1 MKFIHLHT
9 HSHYSLL
16 DGLAKIDDLINRA
29 KELGM
34 KALALTDHGNLYGAV
49 EFYKKAVK
57 AEIKPILGVETYV
70 AYRSRFEKQT
80 RVDDKY
86 FHLILLA
93 ENNLGWQNLIQ
104 LVTKSYLE
112 GFYYR
117 PRVDKE
123 LLKRCHEGL
132 IALSGCPAGEIPQ
145 LILNNNFEQAEKTIK
160 EYQEIFGSENFFL
173 EISDHPNIPEA
184 VKVND
189 ALKKLSEITFAPLVA
204 TQDIHYAKP
213 EDAEYQDI
221 LLAVQTNNK
230 ISDENRLTMKA
241 EDLSMR
247 SQEQMIES
255 FKDLPEAIENTVKI
269 SERCNVNLT
278 LNQILLPNFPLPE
291 QETSAD
297 DYLRKLVMERLSNRF
312 EVADARVM
320 ERLDYEL
327 EVIEKTGFADYFLI
341 VQDFVIWAKE
351 RGIVVGPGRG
361 CFLPDTKILLKDGR
375 QKNIQDI
382 KPQERVIS
390 AFGNKRRVKKV
401 LSYDIDEEIAII
413 KSKMPIFN
421 LRLTKDHKVLAV
433 KHKMCPVNSIKG
445 TICKPSCNRSC
456 KKNLWSGYNPRW
468 IEAQNLKKNDFL
480 LYPIFKLRQIETKF
494 DLLNF
499 NHLDSRLKGNNKYVW
514 YEIGT
519 NRLIQKKIKR
529 YIKLDKKFAQLLG
542 FYISEGWSRSR
553 RKYREATIGFGF
565 HRNEKK
571 YIEKTRKL
579 LKQIFG
585 LDSSVVFHKTKN
597 SCQVL
602 AYSRIAARFLERLC
616 GKYSQNKDIPYQIF
630 ESSDEIIIALLT
642 SLFKG
647 DGSRKD
653 TMRVSFDS
661 TSLNLVSQIK
671 VLLARLGIMSSIKI
685 RKPQKKRRSKPS
697 YKLTISGKQLFK
709 FNKLFK
715 EFQIPVKKQKFYRN
729 DTFIWRNYIWFPVK
743 EISFERYKGK
753 VCDLTVEKDSS
764 YVANEI
770 AVHNSA
776 AGSLVSYVLGITDI
790 DPLKYDLLFERF
802 LNPDR
807 ISMPDIDLDFTDVRR
822 DEVFAY
828 IRQKYG
834 EDKVAQ
840 IITFGTMAAR
850 AAVRDAGRAL
860 GLPYAFCD
868 QLAKLIPFNP
878 TQGMKVG
885 WLDKSLQNVTELKSL
900 YQNNPDAKKVIDA
913 ARQLEGVARHASVHA
928 CGIVISKEPLTDYVP
943 LQRSPQD
950 ENIIITQFEMHSI
963 EDLGLLKIDLLG
975 LKNLTII
982 EETIR
987 LIKELHD
994 EEIDISKIPLDDKK
1008 TFKLLQEADCTGVFQ
1023 LESSGMRRNLKEL
1036 KPTELEDIIAMV
1048 SLYRPGPIELIP
1060 SFINRKHGREKVK
1073 YLHPKLEPILENT
1086 YGIGIYQE
1094 QMMRIARD
1102 LAGFSLAEAD
1112 TLRKAIGKKIKVLLE
1127 SQKEKLMKGMMENG
1141 IDEKTAKE
1149 IWELFPPFARYGFNR
1164 SHAACY
1170 ALIAYRTAY
1179 LKAHWPIEFMTALLN
1194 ADSGD
1199 TERIAFLVSDAQ
1211 KNGIQVLP
1219 PDINKSF
1226 VNFIPEGENIRFGL
1240 LAIKNVG
1247 LNIVEAII
1255 RERQVGGPFQNLN
1268 DFLCRVRHKDLNK
1281 KSLESLIR
1289 VGVFDSLNTERGHL
1303 SSNLDNILSFC
1314 QNIKKSQTSSQ
1325 VSLFGTNYHTP
1336 AFLEKKSD
1344 ENIQAVSS
1352 KEKLAWEKELL
1363 GLYISGHPLKQYLEK
1378 LQNYKVRSIKEI
1390 LAKKGESN
1398 SNGYQIAGVI
1408 FKVERIISKLGQPIL
1423 FVKIEDLS
1431 GALEIVVF
1439 SDTLAKNPTV
1449 WRENNVIIAH
1459 GRLSWRNNEPKFI
1472 CQQAVEL

>member
-230 ISDENRLTMKA
+230 TSDENRLTMKV
-241 EDLSMR
+241 EDFSMR
-247 SQEQMIES
+247 SQEQMMES
-255 FKDLPEAIENTVKI
+255 FKDLPEAIENTEKI
-269 SERCNVNLT
+269 AERCNVNLT

-291 QETSAD
+291 QEISAD

-312 EVADARVM
+312 EVADAKVM

-327 EVIEKTGFADYFLI
+327 EVIKKTGFADYFLI

-361 CFLPDTKILLKDGR
+361 
-375 QKNIQDI
+375 
-382 KPQERVIS
+382 
-390 AFGNKRRVKKV
+390 
-401 LSYDIDEEIAII
+401 
-413 KSKMPIFN
+413 
-421 LRLTKDHKVLAV
+421 
-433 KHKMCPVNSIKG
+433 
-445 TICKPSCNRSC
+445 
-456 KKNLWSGYNPRW
+456 
-468 IEAQNLKKNDFL
+468 
-480 LYPIFKLRQIETKF
+480 
-494 DLLNF
+494 
-499 NHLDSRLKGNNKYVW
+499 
-514 YEIGT
+514 
-519 NRLIQKKIKR
+519 
-529 YIKLDKKFAQLLG
+529 
-542 FYISEGWSRSR
+542 
-553 RKYREATIGFGF
+553 
-565 HRNEKK
+565 
-571 YIEKTRKL
+571 
-579 LKQIFG
+579 
-585 LDSSVVFHKTKN
+585 
-597 SCQVL
+597 
-602 AYSRIAARFLERLC
+602 
-616 GKYSQNKDIPYQIF
+616 
-630 ESSDEIIIALLT
+630 
-642 SLFKG
+642 
-647 DGSRKD
+647 
-653 TMRVSFDS
+653 
-661 TSLNLVSQIK
+661 
-671 VLLARLGIMSSIKI
+671 
-685 RKPQKKRRSKPS
+685 
-697 YKLTISGKQLFK
+697 
-709 FNKLFK
+709 
-715 EFQIPVKKQKFYRN
+715 
-729 DTFIWRNYIWFPVK
+729 
-743 EISFERYKGK
+743 
-753 VCDLTVEKDSS
+753 
-764 YVANEI
+764 
-770 AVHNSA
+770 SA
-776 AGSLVSYVLGITDI
+776 AGSLVSYVLGVTDI
-790 DPLKYDLLFERF
+790 NPLKYDLLFERF

-834 EDKVAQ
+834 EDRVAQ

-860 GLPYAFCD
+860 GLSYGFCD
-868 QLAKLIPFNP
+868 QLAKLIPALP
-878 TQGMKVG
+878 HQKLDDAIKKVP
-885 WLDKSLQNVTELKSL
+885 ELNEL
-900 YQNNPDAKKVIDA
+900 YKNNPDAKKVIDA
-913 ARQLEGVARHASVHA
+913 AFKLEGVARHASVHA
-928 CGIVISKEPLTDYVP
+928 AGVVVSKEPLTDYVP
-943 LQRSPQD
+943 LQRAPQN
-950 ENIIITQFEMHSI
+950 ENIVITQFDMYSI

-982 EETIR
+982 EEAIR
-987 LIKELHD
+987 LIKEIQG
-994 EEIDISKIPLDDKK
+994 EEIKISQIPLDDKK
-1008 TFKLLQEADCTGVFQ
+1008 TFKLLQETDTTGIFQ
-1023 LESSGMRRNLKEL
+1023 LESSGMRRYLREL

-1048 SLYRPGPIELIP
+1048 ALYRPGPIELIP

-1073 YLHPKLEPILENT
+1073 YLHPKLEPILEKT

-1112 TLRKAIGKKIKVLLE
+1112 TLRKAIGKKIKVLLGA
-1127 SQKEKLMKGMMENG
+1127 QKEKLLRGMMENG
-1141 IDEKTAKE
+1141 IDEPTAKQ

-1170 ALIAYRTAY
+1170 ALIGYWTAY
-1179 LKAHWPIEFMTALLN
+1179 LKSHWPIEFMTALLN

-1199 TERIAFLVSDAQ
+1199 TERIAFLISEAQ
-1211 KNGIQVLP
+1211 KNDINILA

-1226 VNFIPEGENIRFGL
+1226 VNFVPEEKNIRFGL

-1247 LNIVEAII
+1247 LNIVQAII
-1255 RERQVGGPFQNLN
+1255 EERQRGGPFQNFS
-1268 DFLCRVRHKDLNK
+1268 DFLIRVRHKDLNK
-1281 KSLESLIR
+1281 KSLESLIK
-1289 VGVFDSLNTERGHL
+1289 VGVFDSLNTDRAEL
-1303 SSNLDNILSFC
+1303 LAKIEEILAFS
-1314 QNIKKSQTSSQ
+1314 QNIKRSLNSSQ
-1325 VSLFGTNYHTP
+1325 ISLFGANYQASP
-1336 AFLEKKSD
+1336 GLFKKELNGNGAPIPD
-1344 ENIQAVSS
+1344 
-1352 KEKLAWEKELL
+1352 KEKLSWEKELV
-1363 GLYISGHPLKQYLEK
+1363 GLYISGHPLNQFSEK
-1378 LQNYKVRSIKEI
+1378 LKNNRIKPIKEL
-1390 LAKKGESN
+1390 LADKRGVNGN
-1398 SNGYQIAGVI
+1398 SRRIAGVI
-1408 FKVERIISKLGQPIL
+1408 SNVKRIISKLGQPIL
-1423 FVKIEDLS
+1423 FAKIEDL
-1431 GALEIVVF
+1431 GGGLEVIVF

-1449 WRENNVIIAH
+1449 WRENNVVIVE